1 MLCGG
6 IVCFFFLMCLYFD
19 AAQKWEMD
27 FEDQRKQKEAEMRRR
42 FPLEKRFQQQLVGQE
57 GAINVVAS
65 GVYYSLF

>member
-1 MLCGG
+1 
-6 IVCFFFLMCLYFD
+6 
-19 AAQKWEMD
+19 MD

-65 GVYYSLF
+65 GVYYSLFYC